1 MPYPL
6 RIEYPALSH
15 AQLRTIGER
24 YGGDPVVRR
33 LLWEIRALQNLVRR
47 AHQVAEAAGPGGR
60 TDAFGIAV
68 EALQKELEA
77 ETWFQED
84 LAERAAYRAAVS
96 LPNPAPNER
105 STRQRAG
112 KP

>member
-6 RIEYPALSH
+6 RIEYPALSTE
-15 AQLRTIGER
+15 QLKTIGDR
-24 YGGDPVVRR
+24 YGHDPVVRR
-33 LLWEIRALQNLVRR
+33 LVMEVQALRNLVLR

-68 EALQKELEA
+68 EALHRELAA

-84 LAERAAYRAAVS
+84 LAEREAYRAS
-96 LPNPAPNER
+96 LAKEPTPQDR
-105 STRQRAG
+105 RAMRNAR
-112 KP
+112 KW